1 MFPQLW
7 SPIPGMMMKGQV
19 FLCSFVCLGTVG
31 TEWQWW
37 NCWAKFKSEN
47 ITDPEGPKTSLGN
60 MVKCRSSLQHTF
72 NSQTKTDRD
81 Q

>member
-1 MFPQLW
+1 MVSHPRYDDEGA
-7 SPIPGMMMKGQV
+7 SVSV
-19 FLCSFVCLGTVG
+19 FICCTVG

-47 ITDPEGPKTSLGN
+47 ITDPEGPKTSIGN